1 MIDRGFCHLTNIG
14 DANAFLQATAAA
26 IAEKHC
32 TNIVKKKIMVI
43 YLSLNNERDFIVLE
57 HK

>member
-1 MIDRGFCHLTNIG
+1 MTNIG